1 MSGIHISNLRFSY
14 ASAGGFRMFIPRLDI
29 AARECVAIVG
39 PSGSGKTTLLNLMAG
54 TFVARSGEINVA
66 GQQLDSMTEA
76 ARRRFRIDRV
86 GQVFQAFEL
95 LEYLSVKENILLPRL
110 IDPSARENPDCRQRI
125 QSLLASVGLQDKAD
139 KRPAELS
146 HGERQRVAVCRAM
159 LNRPQL
165 LLADEPTGNLDQANK
180 QKVVELLIHQARQH
194 DSMLLMVTHDHSM
207 LDAFERVIDFA
218 ELVDVSTDSGQQASV
233 QSDLHNGV
241 QNG

>member
-1 MSGIHISNLRFSY
+1 MSGIQISDLRFSY
-14 ASAGGFRMFIPRLDI
+14 GSAGGFRMHIPGLDI
-29 AARECVAIVG
+29 AAGECVAIVG
-39 PSGSGKTTLLNLMAG
+39 PSGSGKTTLLNLVAG
-54 TFVARSGEINVA
+54 TFVPCSGEIKVA
-66 GQQLDSMTEA
+66 GQRLDNMTEG

-110 IDPSARENPDCRQRI
+110 IEPSGKHAPDSQQRI
-125 QSLLASVGLQDKAD
+125 QTLLASVGLEDKAD

-180 QKVVELLIHQARQH
+180 QKVVELLIRQAREH

-207 LDAFERVIDFA
+207 LVAFERVIDFA
-218 ELVDVSTDSGQQASV
+218 DLVDVSTGSGQQARA
-233 QSDLHNGV
+233 QNGV

>member
-1 MSGIHISNLRFSY
+1 MSGIQISNLQFSY
-14 ASAGGFRMFIPRLDI
+14 TSAGGFRMHIPRLEI
-29 AARECVAIVG
+29 SAGECVAIVG

-54 TFVARSGEINVA
+54 TFVPHSGQISVA
-66 GQQLDSMTEA
+66 GERLDSMTEA

-95 LEYLSVKENILLPRL
+95 LEYLTVEENILLPRL
-110 IDPSARENPDCRQRI
+110 IDPGGRKNSDAQQRI
-125 QSLLASVGLQDKAD
+125 QSLLSSVGLQDMAD

-159 LNRPQL
+159 FNHPQL

-180 QKVVELLIHQARQH
+180 LKVVDLLIRQARTH

-218 ELVDVSTDSGQQASV
+218 ELVE
-233 QSDLHNGV
+233 NR
-241 QNG
+241 

>member
-1 MSGIHISNLRFSY
+1 MSGIQISNLRFSY
-14 ASAGGFRMFIPRLDI
+14 GSASGFRMHISRLDI
-29 AARECVAIVG
+29 APCECVAIVG

-54 TFVARSGEINVA
+54 TLVPGSGQISVA
-66 GQQLDSMTEA
+66 GQQLDSMAES
-76 ARRRFRIDRV
+76 ARRKFRIDRV

-110 IDPSARENPDCRQRI
+110 IDPSGRENSDSQQRI
-125 QSLLASVGLQDKAD
+125 HALLASVGLQGKAD

-159 LNRPQL
+159 LNRPEL

-180 QKVVELLIHQARQH
+180 QKVVELLIRQAREH

-218 ELVDVSTDSGQQASV
+218 ELVNIDPGAGKPARVE
-233 QSDLHNGV
+233 NR
-241 QNG
+241 

>member
-1 MSGIHISNLRFSY
+1 MSGIQISNLRFNY
-14 ASAGGFRMFIPRLDI
+14 ESAGGFRMFIPLLDI
-29 AARECVAIVG
+29 APCECVAIVG

-54 TFVARSGEINVA
+54 TLVPGSGQISVA
-66 GQQLDSMTEA
+66 GQQLDSMAES
-76 ARRRFRIDRV
+76 ARRKFRIDRV

-110 IDPSARENPDCRQRI
+110 IDPSGGENSDSQQRI
-125 QSLLASVGLQDKAD
+125 HALLASVGLQDKAD

-159 LNRPQL
+159 LNRPEL

-180 QKVVELLIHQARQH
+180 QKVVELLIRQAREH

-218 ELVDVSTDSGQQASV
+218 ELVNIDPGAGKPARVE
-233 QSDLHNGV
+233 NR
-241 QNG
+241 

>member
-1 MSGIHISNLRFSY
+1 MSGIQISNLRFSY
-14 ASAGGFRMFIPRLDI
+14 ASTGGFHMCVPRLDI
-29 AARECVAIVG
+29 AAGECVAIVG
-39 PSGSGKTTLLNLMAG
+39 PSGSGKTTLLNLVAG

-66 GQQLDSMTEA
+66 DQRLDSMNEA

-95 LEYLSVKENILLPRL
+95 LEYLSVSENILLPRL
-110 IDPSARENPDCRQRI
+110 IDPGGRKNADVLQRI

-180 QKVVELLIHQARQH
+180 LKVVELLIRQAREH

-218 ELVDVSTDSGQQASV
+218 ELVES
-233 QSDLHNGV
+233 
-241 QNG
+241 